1 MEEQHSSN
9 KSVTVNATAAVDV
22 LPDLTNG
29 QDRTGKRKAFVITNT
44 STGGQII
51 SLSIGQNAVANTG
64 IILYPGGTW
73 AEARDPAFEPTNRN
87 ISAISSA
94 ASGAVSVLERI
105 DPNPQ

>member
-9 KSVTVNATAAVDV
+9 KSVSVGTSAVEV

-29 QDRTGKRKAFVITNT
+29 QDVTGKRKAFVITNT
-44 STGGQII
+44 STGGQKI

-73 AEARDPAFEPTNRN
+73 AEAVDPAFEPTNRN
-87 ISAISSA
+87 ISGIASA
-94 ASGAVSVLERI
+94 ASGSVSVMERI
-105 DPNPQ
+105 NPNPQ